1 MKKFFKEFLQFANR
15 GNVLDLAVAVI
26 LGGAITSVVQSLVS
40 QIFTPLLSLVI
51 GRIDIGTLSLKVN
64 SILVKGKPITFGFGN
79 FLNSIITFLADAFCI
94 FLIIKFLTWLRS
106 FNPLKKREESDPDEP
121 PAPPTTDE
129 LLTEIRDLLRA
140 QQPFDVPGQSSSAS
154 ELPDDLEGKH

>member
-1 MKKFFKEFLQFANR
+1 MKKFFKEFMQFANR

-26 LGGAITSVVQSLVS
+26 LGGAVNSVVQSLVN
-40 QIFTPLLSLVI
+40 QIFMPLLSIVI
-51 GRIDIGTLSLKVN
+51 GRIDIGSLSLKIN

-79 FLNSIITFLADAFCI
+79 FLNSIIVFLADAFCI

-106 FNPLKKREESDPDEP
+106 FSLLKKREEPNPDEP

-140 QQPFDVPGQSSSAS
+140 QQPFAASGREGSVS

>member
-26 LGGAITSVVQSLVS
+26 LGGAITGVVQSLVK
-40 QIFTPLLSLVI
+40 QIFMPLLSIVI
-51 GRIDIGTLSLKVN
+51 GCINLGGLKLDIHSPL
-64 SILVKGKPITFGFGN
+64 IKGQIITFGFGD
-79 FLNSIITFLADAFCI
+79 FLNNVIIFAADAFCI

-106 FNPLKKREESDPDEP
+106 FNLLKKREESDPDEP